1 MWSEALLSAAFVF
14 VIILC
19 CLGLYLWWLQKP
31 PAERAEIR
39 EDTQRIM
46 EEARRLVEN
55 AEQKFP
61 EAKSGLAKFGWVVN
75 VLSQQFP
82 DVEYDRLGRFI
93 EQAVYRMNQSK
104 AARHGAHVNGKNGV

>member
-1 MWSEALLSAAFVF
+1 MWSDALLSAAFVF

-19 CLGLYLWWLQKP
+19 GVMFYMWWLRKP

-39 EDTQRIM
+39 EDTQRLM

-61 EAKSGLAKFGWVVN
+61 EAQSGLAKFGWVIN
-75 VLSQQFP
+75 VLGQQFP
-82 DVEYDRLGRFI
+82 NVEYDRLGRFI

-104 AARHGAHVNGKNGV
+104 AARHGANGKRDHA